1 MKDTNRRKILLTGV
15 SRGLGLALTNAFT
28 EQGHAVAGCARSA
41 DDVNAMQSR
50 YPANCDF
57 SVVDLASDLQTGEW
71 INALVKRWG
80 TPDLVINNAAII
92 NPNMPL
98 WDVPY
103 SDFSKLVQVNIN
115 GVFSV
120 VRHIVPHLIEQH
132 HGVIANLSSGWGR
145 SVSAG
150 VASYCASKWAI
161 EGMTLALAEDLP
173 LGIAAVPVNPGIIN
187 TAMLQS
193 CFGPSADQA
202 PTPEHWAEK
211 AAPFFLNLSVSDNGK
226 SLSVKTSTFA
236 YECRTAKISG

>member
-1 MKDTNRRKILLTGV
+1 MKDTSTRKILLTGV
-15 SRGLGLALTNAFT
+15 SRGLGRALTDSFT

-41 DDVNAMQSR
+41 DEVSAMRSK
-50 YPANCDF
+50 YPSNCDF
-57 SVVDLASDLQTGEW
+57 SVVDLASDSQAGEW
-71 INALVKRWG
+71 INALIERWG

-98 WDVPY
+98 WEVPY
-103 SDFSKLVQVNIN
+103 SDFTNLVQVNIS

-120 VRHIVPHLIEQH
+120 IRHIMPHLIEQH

-161 EGMTLALAEDLP
+161 EGLTLALAEDLP
-173 LGIAAVPVNPGIIN
+173 TGIAAVPVNPGVIN

-193 CFGPSADQA
+193 CFGSSADQA
-202 PTPEHWAEK
+202 PTPEQWAET
-211 AAPFFLNLSVSDNGK
+211 AAPFFLNLGASDNGK
-226 SLSVKTSTFA
+226 SLSV
-236 YECRTAKISG
+236 

>member
-1 MKDTNRRKILLTGV
+1 MKDIRTRKILLTGV
-15 SRGLGLALTNAFT
+15 SRGLGHALTDAFT

-41 DDVNAMQSR
+41 DDVNAMQSK

-57 SVVDLASDLQTGEW
+57 SVVDLASDAETGAW
-71 INALVKRWG
+71 INALVTRWG
-80 TPDLVINNAAII
+80 PPDLVVNNAAII

-98 WDVPY
+98 WEVPY
-103 SDFSKLVQVNIN
+103 SDFTNLVQVNIN

-120 VRHIVPHLIEQH
+120 IRHIMPHLIEQQ

-173 LGIAAVPVNPGIIN
+173 PGIAAVPVNPGVIN

-193 CFGPSADQA
+193 CFGSSADQA
-202 PTPEHWAEK
+202 PSPGQWAET

-226 SLSVKTSTFA
+226 SLS
-236 YECRTAKISG
+236 I

>member
-1 MKDTNRRKILLTGV
+1 MKEASTRRILLTGV
-15 SRGLGLALTNAFT
+15 SRGLGRALTDAFT
-28 EQGHAVAGCARSA
+28 EQGHAVAGCARHA
-41 DDVNAMQSR
+41 DDVNAMQSK

-57 SVVDLASDLQTGEW
+57 SVVDLASDSQAGKW
-71 INALVKRWG
+71 INSLVARWG
-80 TPDLVINNAAII
+80 TPDLVINNAAVI

-98 WDVPY
+98 WEVPY
-103 SDFSKLVQVNIN
+103 SDFATLVQINIH

-120 VRHIVPHLIEQH
+120 VRHIMPHLIEQQ

-173 LGIAAVPVNPGIIN
+173 PGFAAVPVNPGVIN

-193 CFGPSADQA
+193 CFGSSADQA
-202 PTPEHWAEK
+202 PTPEQWAVT
-211 AAPFFLNLSVSDNGK
+211 AAPFFLNLSASDNGK
-226 SLSVKTSTFA
+226 SLSV
-236 YECRTAKISG
+236 